1 MEHLMEEY
9 GGMILAVLA
18 GIFLVGF
25 AMAMVQQDGM
35 VTSFVLENCLR
46 AV

>member
-18 GIFLVGF
+18 GVFLIGF
-25 AMAMVQQDGM
+25 ITAMVQQNGAIGI
-35 VTSFVLENCLR
+35 FVLENCLT